1 MKSFIKATKISREQ
15 SGIKFYFVELDSE
28 IPQIWLTLK
37 SKLTFE
43 QDAILDN
50 LNEYLIKVAEKR
62 LEESPMFYSED
73 WQMKSFNKFQ
83 LATFLA
89 SNMFEAMQLVSED
102 GKFVF
107 TTYIDEAKDKLKEY
121 QNKNNAS
128 LRALQDIEEKKTK
141 EEAKTEIEIQT
152 KAPEIDYDRLAD
164 AIASRMPQPVH
175 TSWYMRVE
183 WEQFPEWVT
192 TTTNSTWVLPSTQKT
207 APAKRVGD
215 AKIYMGHGMVDVE
228 IVDPSKVKIPLR
240 RKTK

>member
-28 IPQIWLTLK
+28 IPQVGLTLK

-73 WQMKSFNKFQ
+73 GQMKAFNKFQ

-89 SNMFEAMQLVSED
+89 SNVFEAMQRISDD

-121 QNKNNAS
+121 QNKNAAVMKS
-128 LRALQDIEEKKTK
+128 LQEEENKKKK
-141 EEAKTEIEIQT
+141 EEVNTEV
-152 KAPEIDYDRLAD
+152 KAEPKLEIDYERLAD
-164 AIASRMPQPVH
+164 AVASRLPQPVH
-175 TSWYMRVE
+175 TSGYMRVDWDMQTTIGE
-183 WEQFPEWVT
+183 
-192 TTTNSTWVLPSTQKT
+192 TTTNAVDLEYLSPPVVKQKT
-207 APAKRVGD
+207 IPKET
-215 AKIYMGHGMVDVE
+215 KIHLGHGMVDVE
-228 IVDPSKVKIPLR
+228 VVDPRKIRPPLK
-240 RKTK
+240 RKIK